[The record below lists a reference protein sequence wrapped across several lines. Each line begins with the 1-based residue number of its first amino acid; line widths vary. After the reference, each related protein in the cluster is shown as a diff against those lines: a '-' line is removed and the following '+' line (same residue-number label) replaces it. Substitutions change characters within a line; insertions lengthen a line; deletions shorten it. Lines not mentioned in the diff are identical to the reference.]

1 MEAIMEAD
9 DEAPAG
15 RNGRL
20 EGVVEE
26 EESDSETESPQ
37 KASGKGAKHR
47 RRKGRKGRR

>member
-1 MEAIMEAD
+1 MEAD

-15 RNGRL
+15 RSGRL

-37 KASGKGAKHR
+37 KASGKGAKQR
-47 RRKGRKGRR
+47 RRKGHKGRR